1 MFEPW
6 PDFDEML
13 VLAKTNPQKLDDLL
27 KAKVDRLIDSA
38 PTRIQNR
45 LRGIQFE
52 VDCQRKINKSSYE
65 ACRKISEMMHD
76 SLMELNRVL
85 NNYSENRS
93 HGSEQ
98 SESAKVIEL
107 RAAT

>member
-13 VLAKTNPQKLDDLL
+13 VLAKTDPKRLDDLL
-27 KAKVDRLIDSA
+27 KKRVDRLIDSA
-38 PTRIQNR
+38 PERIQKR

-52 VDCQRKINKSSYE
+52 VDCQRKIQKSSYD

-76 SLMELNRVL
+76 SLMDLNRVL
-85 NNYSENRS
+85 NNYSNSSFEENKNL
-93 HGSEQ
+93 
-98 SESAKVIEL
+98 ESAKVINL
-107 RAAT
+107 RAAN